1 MFFMEYGY
9 ILLTFLIV
17 LALGATLL
25 SIGALVR
32 PSVRNKFKL
41 SPYESGMPILDDAH
55 VSFNAR
61 YYLIAVMFVIFDIE
75 TIFLIPWAVHFD
87 VLGLFGL
94 IEIFIFITILIV
106 GYFYAYR
113 KGTFVIKG

>member
-1 MFFMEYGY
+1 MEYGS
-9 ILLTFLIV
+9 ILLTFVVV

-25 SIGALVR
+25 AIGALVR
-32 PSVRNKFKL
+32 PSSANKFKL
-41 SPYESGMPILDDAH
+41 SAYESGMPIHDDAH
-55 VSFNAR
+55 VSFNVR

-75 TIFLIPWAVHFD
+75 TIFLIPWAVQFD

-113 KGTFVIKG
+113 KGAFVING